1 MITLD
6 DYLTTSG
13 RHPERMRWV
22 SPAVEQNA
30 EELIRRVNALLTL
43 FGQSRKVSGG
53 FRDMLSNK
61 STPGASPFSRHQ
73 TGEAVDLQDAT
84 GDLDKWCL
92 AHPESL
98 EKFGLWAEPSSM
110 TVGWT
115 HLQTVAVPS
124 GLRASA

>member
-1 MITLD
+1 MITLE

-13 RHPERMRWV
+13 RHPERLRWV

-30 EELIRRVNALLTL
+30 KELVRRVNALLTL
-43 FGQSRKVSGG
+43 FGQSRKISGG

-73 TGEAVDLQDAT
+73 TGEA
-84 GDLDKWCL
+84 GDLEDTDGTFDAWCL
-92 AHPESL
+92 VHTEEL
-98 EKFGLWAEPSSM
+98 EKLGLWAEPLHM
-110 TVGWT
+110 TIGWT
-115 HLQTVAVPS
+115 HLQTVAIPS